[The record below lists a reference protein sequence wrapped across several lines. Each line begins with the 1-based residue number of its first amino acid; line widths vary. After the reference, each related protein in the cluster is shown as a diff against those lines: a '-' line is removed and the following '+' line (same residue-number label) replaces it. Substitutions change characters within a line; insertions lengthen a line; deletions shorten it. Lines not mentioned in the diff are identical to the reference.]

1 MVSYS
6 RVKTVVYIVLLLFK
20 VVVSFNIIAS
30 LQCCRDTMLTLLT
43 TSLSCVSDTS
53 KSLVLLLSLTS
64 EILAVGGVEV
74 EIAEVLGR
82 KLLRHFHIVAIA
94 VA

>member
-6 RVKTVVYIVLLLFK
+6 RVKTVVCIVLLLFK
-20 VVVSFNIIAS
+20 VVAS
-30 LQCCRDTMLTLLT
+30 LQCCCVVTLL
-43 TSLSCVSDTS
+43 SQYKVNIVNNLFIMCQRH

>member
-1 MVSYS
+1 MASYS

-20 VVVSFNIIAS
+20 VVLL
-30 LQCCRDTMLTLLT
+30 LQCYCVVTMLSRYNVDIVNNLFIM
-43 TSLSCVSDTS
+43 CQRH

-82 KLLRHFHIVAIA
+82 KLLWHFHIVAIA